1 MTRNELERYLGR
13 CVTITLLDNTVIEGT
28 LHKTGE
34 KAFEND
40 PNLSVPVNFYFC
52 IDVNNKVVKN
62 TAFRVS
68 HIRRISCCE
77 KLRMTNFEKIKQM
90 KEINKM
96 KYYEINETAARQARE
111 CWSFRDYQH
120 GSKTAE
126 YKAKVDECYS
136 LVDKLP
142 DDLKEKGT
150 TMADRYAR
158 RLAEWYNKQFRI
170 EMMCPSVMIS
180 GGSNFPV
187 RKKEK
192 QNAARDRHYQLYDEI
207 QKIPEKIKGLLRG
220 TNIIKSGEA
229 DALEQLRKKAEK
241 AEALQTEMKAV
252 NAYYRKN
259 KTLKG
264 YKDYTDERA
273 IELDKAIK
281 ESMYGVPFPPYA
293 LTNNNAKIRNTKARI
308 KQLERL
314 KEAAET
320 ATEQPKDEYK
330 TDLFEVVENAD
341 IMRLQLKFD
350 GKPDADTRTVLKQNG
365 FRWSPSNGVWQRQLT
380 DNANFALERVIKELK
395 VR

>member
-1 MTRNELERYLGR
+1 
-13 CVTITLLDNTVIEGT
+13 
-28 LHKTGE
+28 
-34 KAFEND
+34 
-40 PNLSVPVNFYFC
+40 
-52 IDVNNKVVKN
+52 
-62 TAFRVS
+62 
-68 HIRRISCCE
+68 
-77 KLRMTNFEKIKQM
+77 M
-90 KEINKM
+90 KEVKKM

-111 CWSFRDYQH
+111 CWSFSDYQH

-126 YKAKVDECYS
+126 YKAQVDECYS

-142 DDLKEKGT
+142 DDLKEKGAA
-150 TMADRYAR
+150 MADRYAR

-192 QNAARDRHYQLYDEI
+192 QNAAQDRHYQLYDEI

-273 IELDKAIK
+273 AELDKAIK

-293 LTNNNAKIRNTKARI
+293 LTNNNAKIRNTRARI
-308 KQLERL
+308 TQLERL
-314 KEAAET
+314 KKAA
-320 ATEQPKDEYK
+320 EQPKDEYK
-330 TDLFEVVENAD
+330 TDLFEVVENAE

-350 GKPDADTRTVLKQNG
+350 GKPDADTRTVLKRHG
-365 FRWSPSNGVWQRQLT
+365 FKWSPKNGVWQRQLT
-380 DNANFALERVIKELK
+380 NNAKYALQNIIKELEQ
-395 VR
+395 

>member
-1 MTRNELERYLGR
+1 
-13 CVTITLLDNTVIEGT
+13 
-28 LHKTGE
+28 
-34 KAFEND
+34 
-40 PNLSVPVNFYFC
+40 
-52 IDVNNKVVKN
+52 
-62 TAFRVS
+62 
-68 HIRRISCCE
+68 
-77 KLRMTNFEKIKQM
+77 
-90 KEINKM
+90 M

-120 GSKTAE
+120 GSITAE
-126 YKAKVDECYS
+126 YKAQVDECYS

-142 DDLKEKGT
+142 DDLKEKGV

-158 RLAEWYNKQFRI
+158 HLAEWYNKQFRI

-187 RKKEK
+187 KKKEK
-192 QNAARDRHYQLYDEI
+192 QNAAQDRHYQLYDEI
-207 QKIPEKIKGLLRG
+207 QKIPNKIKTLVNG
-220 TNIIKSGEA
+220 TNIIKSSDA
-229 DALEQLRKKAEK
+229 DAIEQLQNKLAK

-273 IELDKAIK
+273 AELDKAIK
-281 ESMYGVPFPPYA
+281 ESFDGVPFPPYV

-314 KEAAET
+314 KESAET
-320 ATEQPKDEYK
+320 ATEQSKDEYK
-330 TDLFEVVENAD
+330 TDLFEVIENAD
-341 IMRLQLKFD
+341 IMRLQLRFD

-380 DNANFALERVIKELK
+380 DNAKFALKRVIKELK
-395 VR
+395 RSA

>member
-1 MTRNELERYLGR
+1 
-13 CVTITLLDNTVIEGT
+13 
-28 LHKTGE
+28 
-34 KAFEND
+34 
-40 PNLSVPVNFYFC
+40 
-52 IDVNNKVVKN
+52 
-62 TAFRVS
+62 
-68 HIRRISCCE
+68 
-77 KLRMTNFEKIKQM
+77 
-90 KEINKM
+90 M

-192 QNAARDRHYQLYDEI
+192 QNAARDKHYQLYNEI
-207 QKIPEKIKGLLRG
+207 QKIPNKIKTLVNG
-220 TNIIKSGEA
+220 TNIIKSGDA
-229 DALEQLRKKAEK
+229 DAIEQLRNKLAK
-241 AEALQTEMKAV
+241 AEALQTEMKAT
-252 NAYYRKN
+252 NAYYRKH
-259 KTLKG
+259 KTMKG

-273 IELDKAIK
+273 TELDKAIK

-293 LTNNNAKIRNTKARI
+293 LTNNNAKIKNTRKRI
-308 KQLERL
+308 AELERL
-314 KEAAET
+314 KET
-320 ATEQPKDEYK
+320 ATEQTNETYN
-330 TDLFEVVENAD
+330 TDLFEVIENAD
-341 IMRLQLKFD
+341 IMRLQLRFD

-380 DNANFALERVIKELK
+380 DNAIFALERVIKELK

>member
-1 MTRNELERYLGR
+1 
-13 CVTITLLDNTVIEGT
+13 
-28 LHKTGE
+28 
-34 KAFEND
+34 
-40 PNLSVPVNFYFC
+40 
-52 IDVNNKVVKN
+52 
-62 TAFRVS
+62 
-68 HIRRISCCE
+68 
-77 KLRMTNFEKIKQM
+77 
-90 KEINKM
+90 M

-150 TMADRYAR
+150 TMADRYAS

-192 QNAARDRHYQLYDEI
+192 QNAARDKHYQLYDEI
-207 QKIPEKIKGLLRG
+207 QKIPNKIKTLVNG
-220 TNIIKSGEA
+220 TNIIKSGDA
-229 DALEQLRKKAEK
+229 DAIEQLRNKLAK
-241 AEALQTEMKAV
+241 AEALQTEMKAT
-252 NAYYRKN
+252 NAYYRKH
-259 KTLKG
+259 KTMKG
-264 YKDYTDERA
+264 YKNYSDEKA
-273 IELDKAIK
+273 EMLDKAIK
-281 ESMYGVPFPPYA
+281 ESFDGVPFASYT
-293 LTNNNAKIRNTKARI
+293 LTNNNAKIRNIKARI
-308 KQLERL
+308 AELERL
-314 KEAAET
+314 KET
-320 ATEQPKDEYK
+320 ATEQTNETYN
-330 TDLFEVVENAD
+330 TDLFEVIENAD
-341 IMRLQLKFD
+341 IMRLQLRFD

-380 DNANFALERVIKELK
+380 DNAKFALERVIKELK